1 MNTTKNCIKQLLI
14 ENNRLTGKNL
24 AVGRYT
30 LIFLKFDRRIDIEVV
45 KGRKWINDDIIDNNT
60 IYKVNKKINNLV
72 TLGEI
77 KANVVENHIQYDIE
91 LITNG
96 ESLPSD
102 LRVHLFAKN
111 YIDSEN
117 NEFFTCSNANKCIP
131 NNIEYLNIK

>member
-1 MNTTKNCIKQLLI
+1 MI

-77 KANVVENHIQYDIE
+77 KANVVENH
-91 LITNG
+91 
-96 ESLPSD
+96 
-102 LRVHLFAKN
+102 V
-111 YIDSEN
+111 
-117 NEFFTCSNANKCIP
+117 
-131 NNIEYLNIK
+131 

>member
-60 IYKVNKKINNLV
+60 IYKVNKKINNWV
-72 TLGEI
+72 DI
-77 KANVVENHIQYDIE
+77 SKVV
-91 LITNG
+91 
-96 ESLPSD
+96 
-102 LRVHLFAKN
+102 
-111 YIDSEN
+111 
-117 NEFFTCSNANKCIP
+117 
-131 NNIEYLNIK
+131 